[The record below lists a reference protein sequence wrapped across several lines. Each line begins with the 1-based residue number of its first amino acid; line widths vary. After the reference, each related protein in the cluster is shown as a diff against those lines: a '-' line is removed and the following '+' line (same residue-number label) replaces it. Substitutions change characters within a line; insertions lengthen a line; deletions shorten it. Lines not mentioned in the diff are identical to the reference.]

1 MLMYNAIVACLALNI
16 YFEARNQSFE
26 GQVAVA
32 QVVFNRVADHR
43 YPDNVCDVIYQ
54 AERNKQGKVIR
65 NRCQFSWYCDGRSDA
80 PKDLDAFRWAS
91 VVART
96 ILDLGDTLPDYVNGA
111 THYHTVNV
119 NPKWEISKEKTAV
132 IGDHIFFRWLPD
144 MKL

>member
-26 GQVAVA
+26 GQVAVS

-43 YPDNVCDVIYQ
+43 YPNDVCDVVYQ

-65 NRCQFSWYCDGRSDA
+65 NRCQFSWYCDGKNDT
-80 PKDLDAFRWAS
+80 PKDIDAFRWAS

-96 ILDLGDTLPDYVNGA
+96 ILDLGDMMPDYVNGA
-111 THYHTVNV
+111 THYHTLNV
-119 NPKWEISKEKTAV
+119 KPGWKISKEKTAV
-132 IGDHIFFRWLPD
+132 IGNHIFFRWLPD

>member
-54 AERNKQGKVIR
+54 AERNKQRKVIR
-65 NRCQFSWYCDGRSDA
+65 NRCQFSWYCDGKSDV
-80 PKDLDAFRWAS
+80 PKDIDAYRWAN

-96 ILDLGDTLPDYVNGA
+96 ILDIGDMMPDYVNGA
-111 THYHTVNV
+111 THYHTIDV
-119 NPKWEISKEKTAV
+119 NPNWKIAKQKTA
-132 IGDHIFFRWLPD
+132 IIDNHIFFQWLPD